1 MSTSE
6 NKRKVIKNKAKEATV
21 NIKVSTGDK
30 DQKTKKSKK
39 QSVKKSTKQKKLTYL
54 GSTQNNEENNSK
66 QTSPRP
72 KINLTE
78 LEEKLKNI
86 QNELTNEK
94 KLCIQ
99 ETSNYNEKIK
109 TKAKELSN
117 LNSQNDKLV
126 KKLKNLTIKLDSQL
140 SETNLLL
147 IEKNKKKPVKEK
159 DVQYIIDLKQ
169 SEIKV
174 EEKYSIY
181 RQAELKRYQD
191 LLEEN
196 NTCNIEETLNS
207 YLNEAEEKIENL
219 NKEIKELKEIQITH
233 NQCPKSKTMLLNKY
247 NLLLNDYEFERKKH
261 NMLKSNDLNISMK
274 DETSKL
280 SQNTI
285 SPKNRSYDENYYR
298 HIKLSEKKY
307 SPFANILRKNKIKYI
322 NKELEELNLYTN
334 NKNDV
339 GWIQYNKNL
348 FSLEENKVLKNIVPA
363 DYLESYNQRYKSLL
377 GKVNEAS
384 QKFQNNEEI
393 KKEIKKQKEKIEAL
407 ILNNKTFIQ
416 KNATLNNESSKY
428 KRQIVEI
435 KGKIKKLNNTIK
447 KIKKIIAKKTEEGN
461 KIRTKINEEK
471 EKRKSKK

>member
-54 GSTQNNEENNSK
+54 GNTQNNEENNSK

-86 QNELTNEK
+86 QNEITNEK

-109 TKAKELSN
+109 TKAKELSS

-126 KKLKNLTIKLDSQL
+126 KKLKNLTTKLDSQL

-298 HIKLSEKKY
+298 HFKLSEKKY

-322 NKELEELNLYTN
+322 DKELEELNLYTN

-348 FSLEENKVLKNIVPA
+348 FSLEENEVLKNIVPA
-363 DYLESYNQRYKSLL
+363 DYLESYNHRYKSLL

-407 ILNNKTFIQ
+407 KLNNKTFIQ